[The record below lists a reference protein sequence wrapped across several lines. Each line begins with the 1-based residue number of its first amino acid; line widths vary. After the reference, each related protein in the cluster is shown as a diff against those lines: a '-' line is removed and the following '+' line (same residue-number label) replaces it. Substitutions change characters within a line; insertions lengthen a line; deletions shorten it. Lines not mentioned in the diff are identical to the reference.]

1 MSEMYLSEIRIFSFN
16 FPPKGWAFCNGQ
28 TLPIQQNAA
37 LFSLIGTTY
46 GGNGTT
52 NFQLPNLQ
60 GNVPIHQGNGGVM
73 GEVGGTAAVSLT
85 FSQIPQ
91 HNHLLN
97 ITAATASQ
105 PSPASG
111 TPAASPPAIGN
122 VYAPG
127 PGNTPMS
134 PQALGNA
141 GGGQPH
147 SNMQPY
153 LVLNLCIALTGI
165 FPSRG

>member
-73 GEVGGTAAVSLT
+73 GEIGGSTNATVLLT
-85 FSQIPQ
+85 ELPQ
-91 HNHLLN
+91 HIHAFNVSG
-97 ITAATASQ
+97 ATATGGN
-105 PSPASG
+105 PTNT
-111 TPAASPPAIGN
+111 TPAAAQSVLGS

-127 PGNTPMS
+127 PGNILMA
-134 PQALGNA
+134 PQVFGQA
-141 GGGQPH
+141 GGSQPH
-147 SNMQPY
+147 NNMQPY